1 MRDDILVGQPALGIP
16 IMLRMLTSIALTAV
30 APAASEAADDV
41 ARGRLVHIDGER
53 RAILLSDGTRYVVRR
68 TVKMSSRKLGEDVL
82 VTYRIGAAGREALK
96 IRRVPDFL
104 HSADQGAR
112 RR

>member
-1 MRDDILVGQPALGIP
+1 
-16 IMLRMLTSIALTAV
+16 MLRMLTSIALTAV
-30 APAASEAADDV
+30 APAAAAAEAMDDV

-68 TVKMSSRKLGEDVL
+68 NVKMSSRKLGEDVL
-82 VTYRIGAAGREALK
+82 VTYRIGVLGREAVR

-104 HSADQGAR
+104 APQDGGPLR
-112 RR
+112 LLD